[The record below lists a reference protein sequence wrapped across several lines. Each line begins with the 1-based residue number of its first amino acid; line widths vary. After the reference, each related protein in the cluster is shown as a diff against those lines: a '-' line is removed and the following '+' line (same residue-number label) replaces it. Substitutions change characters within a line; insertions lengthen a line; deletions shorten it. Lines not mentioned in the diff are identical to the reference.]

1 LYEDGPSDHIRRK
14 IESHGW
20 TISITEYVEEE
31 DFDRS
36 FSDFESDDY
45 GYNSGRDTDDNYD
58 IDNDS
63 DFWRRAGD

>member
-1 LYEDGPSDHIRRK
+1 MYEDGPSDHIRRK